1 MKTLFALAIT
11 LTAFSASAHAE
22 RMPEV
27 QGARYN
33 AATQSIDV
41 DVAYG
46 GGCEKHVFK
55 LEVGG
60 CLESMPVQCSA
71 RVIDVSAKPDFCE
84 AYIHQ
89 TISFKLADYGLTD
102 DYYTRASMV
111 IEGANNSSA
120 GIDLP

>member
-1 MKTLFALAIT
+1 MKTVFALAIA
-11 LTAFSASAHAE
+11 LTAFSASAQAE

-46 GGCEKHVFK
+46 GGCEEHKFK
-55 LEVGG
+55 LQMGG

-71 RVIDVSAKPDFCE
+71 KVIDVSAKPDFCE

-89 TISFKLADYGLTD
+89 TISFKLTDYGLTD
-102 DYYTRASMV
+102 DYFEGASV
-111 IEGANNSSA
+111 RIEGANNSRA
-120 GIDLP
+120 AIRLP